1 MPETLPQ
8 TLPQTQPD
16 RLEAALGPSRPER
29 PAPGAGWGGFN
40 RGVFSW
46 SVPPARLPELMDDPG
61 LPEAEHLQALTAL
74 RRINALSFT
83 AAGLAR
89 EVAALAGRGP
99 AARAA
104 DSLPGGVPE
113 GLTVVDV
120 ACGGGDVT
128 LDLAARLARSPAGA
142 AGVRVIGIDVS
153 PRAVARARSLA
164 GRAMSP
170 GAAGTEFAEH
180 DIVAAGCPPCDVAV
194 SSLFL
199 HHLDDDA
206 AVAVLGSM
214 AAAARLGVVISDL
227 VRSRLGLALAV
238 LGTTVLSGS
247 RVARVDGPRSVRAAR
262 TPAEYRRLLDAAGLT
277 TARIRRAWPERVLLT
292 WSRRAVAAD
301 ATGRQEHQ

>member
-1 MPETLPQ
+1 MPDSMDSTARP
-8 TLPQTQPD
+8 T
-16 RLEAALGPSRPER
+16 RSRDT
-29 PAPGAGWGGFN
+29 AGWGGF
-40 RGVFSW
+40 GW
-46 SVPPARLPELMDDPG
+46 AVPAARLPELMDDPG

-74 RRINALSFT
+74 SRINALSFT

-89 EVAALAGRGP
+89 EVAAMAGP
-99 AARAA
+99 WSAA
-104 DSLPGGVPE
+104 GVE
-113 GLTVVDV
+113 GHVPDCFTVMDV

-128 LDLAARLARSPAGA
+128 LDLAARLARSPS
-142 AGVRVIGIDVS
+142 VPPRVQVIGIDVS

-164 GRAMSP
+164 GRAVTTGFAS
-170 GAAGTEFAEH
+170 TEFIEH

-206 AVAVLGSM
+206 AVAVLRSM
-214 AAAARLGVVISDL
+214 AAAARVGIVISDL
-227 VRSRLGLALAV
+227 VRSGLGLALAM

-277 TARIRRAWPERVLLT
+277 TASIRRTWPERVLLT
-292 WSRRAVAAD
+292 WSRGGTAGAT
-301 ATGRQEHQ
+301 TGRQENR